1 MPDIHCGKQTKL
13 SKTMGSPLDTMVEII
28 SSRCL
33 ILSLLNKL
41 LFSLFFID
49 DKYEQDTYIQ
59 H

>member
-28 SSRCL
+28 SL
-33 ILSLLNKL
+33 ILILLNKL
-41 LFSLFFID
+41 LFSLFFIH